1 MELSNRVIRH
11 FSQFRDSFLRVTF
24 TDEGW
29 QKMTS
34 FALNPP
40 YRSGP
45 RDVGR
50 SDQKTEVYDRILT
63 IVTKVRPSLSTAFL
77 SGGYMAVPRNDCLY
91 LVIVEVSKVD
101 RGAQRGRW
109 SRYAVYGYHT
119 VWYYSRGW

>member
-40 YRSGP
+40 FRSGP

-50 SDQKTEVYDRILT
+50 SDQKTEVYNRILS
-63 IVTKVRPSLSTAFL
+63 IVTKVCLALSLALLTS
-77 SGGYMAVPRNDCLY
+77 
-91 LVIVEVSKVD
+91 D
-101 RGAQRGRW
+101 R
-109 SRYAVYGYHT
+109 
-119 VWYYSRGW
+119 